1 MRKKLLKNTVY
12 LLLRNNMENYDDNRV
27 ENFNSIYKKLIDLEG
42 SNSDRLDKIEEQ
54 LDTIVKKF
62 LPMMDLLET
71 VVSTNMSKKLSPNE
85 KEFGGLKSSEI
96 EKYTPDLAFKE
107 ENGSIYIYGKKTFDN
122 KSKIKENFNGSSWN
136 KEKSAWTFRSFPGFE
151 EKLTDIFPHIIKDQ

>member
-27 ENFNSIYKKLIDLEG
+27 ENLNSIYNKLIDLEG

-71 VVSTNMSKKLSPNE
+71 VVSTNMSKTIDTE
-85 KEFGGLKSSEI
+85 KNTS
-96 EKYTPDLAFKE
+96 PDLAFKE

-122 KSKIKENFNGSSWN
+122 KNKIKENFNGSSWN

-151 EKLTDIFPHIIKDQ
+151 EKLKSIFPDIIKDQ

>member
-1 MRKKLLKNTVY
+1 MPKKLLKNTVY

-27 ENFNSIYKKLIDLEG
+27 ENLNSIYNKLIDLEG
-42 SNSDRLDKIEEQ
+42 SNSDRLNKIEEQ

-71 VVSTNMSKKLSPNE
+71 VVSTNMSKTVDTE
-85 KEFGGLKSSEI
+85 KNTS
-96 EKYTPDLAFKE
+96 PDLAFKE

-136 KEKSAWTFRSFPGFE
+136 KERSAWTFRSFPGFE
-151 EKLTDIFPHIIKDQ
+151 EKLKSIFPDIIKDQ

>member
-1 MRKKLLKNTVY
+1 MRKKLLKNTAY

-27 ENFNSIYKKLIDLEG
+27 ENFNSIYNKLIDLEG
-42 SNSDRLDKIEEQ
+42 SNSDRLNKIEEQ

-71 VVSTNMSKKLSPNE
+71 VVSTNMSKTVDTE
-85 KEFGGLKSSEI
+85 KNTS
-96 EKYTPDLAFKE
+96 PDLAFKE

-136 KEKSAWTFRSFPGFE
+136 KERSAWTFRSFPGFE
-151 EKLTDIFPHIIKDQ
+151 EKLKSIFPDIIKDQ

>member
-1 MRKKLLKNTVY
+1 MPKKLLKNTVY

-54 LDTIVKKF
+54 LDIIVKKF

-71 VVSTNMSKKLSPNE
+71 VVSTNMSKTVDTE
-85 KEFGGLKSSEI
+85 KNTS
-96 EKYTPDLAFKE
+96 PDLAFKE

-122 KSKIKENFNGSSWN
+122 KNKIKENFNGSSWN

-151 EKLTDIFPHIIKDQ
+151 EKLKSIFPDIIKDQ

>member
-1 MRKKLLKNTVY
+1 MY

-27 ENFNSIYKKLIDLEG
+27 ENLNSIYKKLIDLEG

-54 LDTIVKKF
+54 LDIIVKKF

-71 VVSTNMSKKLSPNE
+71 VVSTNMSKTVDTE
-85 KEFGGLKSSEI
+85 KNTS
-96 EKYTPDLAFKE
+96 PDLAFKE

-122 KSKIKENFNGSSWN
+122 KNKIKENFNGSSWN
-136 KEKSAWTFRSFPGFE
+136 KERSAWTFRSFPGFE
-151 EKLTDIFPHIIKDQ
+151 EKLKSIFPDIIKDQ